1 MIIGEKGI
9 TSGPEE
15 SFRFDP
21 PESWRNRAHI
31 HSLAQYRDLYRRSLE
46 SPETFWAEYAEELD
60 WFRKWERVFEGDF
73 GKAETKWFVGGKL
86 NGAWNCLDRHL
97 QSNRGERTAIIW
109 VGESGESKTYTYER
123 LHREVC
129 RFANVLRRLGIKKGD
144 RVAIYLPMI
153 PELPIAMLA
162 CARVGAVHNVVS
174 IGLSAE
180 SFRERISDCDA
191 SLIVTCDEARLGGK
205 DLPARRNTDLALK
218 DCPHI
223 KRIVVRGASGGEA
236 ERLKGRDFFWDEV
249 MNEKGLP
256 SDCEPEAMDAEDPL
270 FILYTSGSTG
280 KPKGVLHTTAGYLLH
295 VKKSF
300 EWVFDY
306 HPEDLF
312 WCTEDFSW
320 IIGHSYGLYGPLL
333 AGATLVMVEGLPHY
347 PKPDRLWE
355 VIEKYRVNVFYTTPA
370 VLRRSIRERVE
381 WVQRHDL
388 SSLRLLGSVGEPIGP
403 NVWMWYHTYVGM
415 ERCPI
420 VDTWWQTETGGI
432 MITPL
437 PGAMSLKPGSVA
449 LPFFGIDP
457 AILRE
462 DGTECEVNEDGYLV
476 MRRPWP
482 GMMRRVFDAPE
493 KFKEAYFVQFPG
505 CYFTGDRARK
515 DEDGYFWLL
524 GRVDDVIHS
533 SGYRLGT
540 TEIENALVSH
550 EAVAE
555 AGVVPYPHPMK
566 GQGIYAFVTLRPGYE
581 NSEELKKALLDCV
594 QRKIGSIAVPDTI
607 QIVGVLSKT
616 LSGKIMRR
624 ILRKI
629 AAGDTQDLGDTSALA
644 DPSAVEELIQGRQ

>member
-1 MIIGEKGI
+1 MSIREKGAEA
-9 TSGPEE
+9 GLEE
-15 SFRFDP
+15 NRRFDP
-21 PESWRNRAHI
+21 PETWRNRAHI
-31 HSLAQYRDLYRRSLE
+31 KSLAEYQEMYRRSLE
-46 SPETFWAEYAEELD
+46 DSEKFWAECANELD

-73 GKAETKWFVGGKL
+73 GKAEIKWFVGGKL

-97 QSNRGERTAIIW
+97 HSDRGSRAAIIW
-109 VGESGESKTYTYER
+109 VGESGVSKTFTYEH

-129 RFANVLRRLGIKKGD
+129 RFANVLKRLGIKKGD

-162 CARVGAVHNVVS
+162 CARIGAIHNVVF

-191 SLIVTCDEARLGGK
+191 SLVITCDEARLGNRK
-205 DLPARRNTDLALK
+205 VPARLNTDLALK
-218 DCPHI
+218 NRPQM
-223 KRIVVRGASGGEA
+223 KRIVVCSVSGGETGRV
-236 ERLKGRDFFWDEV
+236 EGRDLFWDEL
-249 MNEKGLP
+249 MEDKNLP
-256 SDCEPEAMDAEDPL
+256 LDCEPEAIDAEDPF

-280 KPKGVLHTTAGYLLH
+280 KPKGALHTTAGYLLH
-295 VKKSF
+295 VQKSF

-306 HPEDLF
+306 RPEDLY

-320 IIGHSYGLYGPLL
+320 IIGHSYGLYGPLC
-333 AGATLVMVEGLPHY
+333 AGATLLMVEGLPHY
-347 PKPDRLWE
+347 PTPDRLWE
-355 VIEKYRVNVFYTTPA
+355 MIEKYRVTIFYTTPA

-403 NVWMWYHTYVGM
+403 NVWMWYHTHVGM

-437 PGAMSLKPGSVA
+437 PGAVSLKPGSVA
-449 LPFFGIDP
+449 LPFFGIEP
-457 AILRE
+457 AVLRE
-462 DGTECEVNEDGYLV
+462 DGTECEANEDGYLV
-476 MRRPWP
+476 MKRPWP
-482 GMMRRVFDAPE
+482 GMMRRVFDAPG
-493 KFKEAYFVQFPG
+493 KFRETYFVQFPG

-555 AGVVPYPHPMK
+555 AAVVPYPHPIK
-566 GQGIYAFVTLRPGYE
+566 GQGIYAFVTLRPGHE
-581 NSEELKKALLDCV
+581 KSEGLRMALLDCV
-594 QRKIGSIAVPDTI
+594 QRKIGSIAIPDKI
-607 QIVGVLSKT
+607 QFVGVLSKT

-629 AAGDTQDLGDTSALA
+629 ASGETRDLGDTSALA